1 MTREMDWAGQ
11 IPPDEIWVTVG
22 YAEKEGKPG
31 ATYFYVTRNMP
42 NSFIEHRLKMLRQQ
56 ARIMGLIRFFHD
68 GREAKIVPYR
78 APDSAI
84 QNDEGEQNAIAI
96 MKRVKDVVVQDLLRI
111 LHTENVHFAQGSGKT
126 KVN

>member
-1 MTREMDWAGQ
+1 MIKDWAGQ
-11 IPPDEIWVTVG
+11 IPPDEIWATVG
-22 YAEKEGKPG
+22 YAEKNGKPG
-31 ATYFYVTRNMP
+31 ATYFYMTRNMP
-42 NSFIEHRLKMLRQQ
+42 NLFIEERLQRLRRQ

-96 MKRVKDVVVQDLLRI
+96 MKRVKDVAVQDLLRT
-111 LHTENVHFAQGSGKT
+111 LHTVSVRFAQGSGKT
-126 KVN
+126 KVNR